1 MEEINLMEFFNY
13 YLSRIGYV
21 FATVIVVLIIG
32 CVYSFVLKV
41 PMYQSSSTIVLTR
54 ENSDSQKYTQS
65 DVLLNQNLVPTY
77 SNIIKSHSILK
88 QVIKNE
94 KLDYTTDQLS
104 SLISVSSV
112 EDTEIIKVTVKNE
125 DKKMAKRIA
134 DAIVPVFS
142 KKIKGLYNIDNVS
155 ILDNAE
161 LASSPYNMNYIK
173 DLIIFGMV
181 GFILASGVIFVIYYF
196 DTTIKSASDI
206 EDKLKL
212 TVLGTVPTIERG

>member
-13 YLSRIGYV
+13 YLARIGYII
-21 FATVIVVLIIG
+21 ATIIVVLIIG
-32 CVYSFVLKV
+32 CVYCFVLKV

-125 DKKMAKRIA
+125 DNKMAKRIA

-142 KKIKGLYNIDNVS
+142 KKVKGLYNIDNVS
-155 ILDNAE
+155 VLDSAE
-161 LASSPYNMNYIK
+161 LASSPYNMNYVK

>member
-1 MEEINLMEFFNY
+1 
-13 YLSRIGYV
+13 
-21 FATVIVVLIIG
+21 
-32 CVYSFVLKV
+32 
-41 PMYQSSSTIVLTR
+41 
-54 ENSDSQKYTQS
+54 
-65 DVLLNQNLVPTY
+65 
-77 SNIIKSHSILK
+77 
-88 QVIKNE
+88 
-94 KLDYTTDQLS
+94 
-104 SLISVSSV
+104 
-112 EDTEIIKVTVKNE
+112 
-125 DKKMAKRIA
+125 MAKRIA

-142 KKIKGLYNIDNVS
+142 KKVKGLYNIDNVS
-155 ILDNAE
+155 VLDSAE